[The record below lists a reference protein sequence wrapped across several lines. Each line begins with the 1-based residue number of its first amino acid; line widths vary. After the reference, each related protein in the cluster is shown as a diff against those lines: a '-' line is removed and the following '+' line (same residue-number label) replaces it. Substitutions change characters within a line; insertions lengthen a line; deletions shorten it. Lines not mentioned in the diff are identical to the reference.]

1 MMNKNEMNFV
11 MFTILK
17 SSHASIF
24 ISKAYTTIEKL
35 NSKMTKD
42 ELEKYAEEMKDDSST
57 NMIIKIALD
66 KSNYDRNTT
75 FGYLQD
81 LQNNKENK
89 LKEFEEEL
97 SKLDRKEMLIENFKY
112 KYRKALDIKVRDID
126 MNLVD
131 KVKYD
136 NTNVTKKKNYNKK
149 KKDSKNN

>member
-17 SSHASIF
+17 SGHASIF

-149 KKDSKNN
+149 KKDNKNN

>member
-42 ELEKYAEEMKDDSST
+42 EFEKYAEEMKDDSST
-57 NMIIKIALD
+57 NMIIKIALY
-66 KSNYDRNTT
+66 KSNYNRNTT

-136 NTNVTKKKNYNKK
+136 NKNVTKKKNYNKK
-149 KKDSKNN
+149 KKDNKNN

>member
-42 ELEKYAEEMKDDSST
+42 ELEKYVEEMKDDSST
-57 NMIIKIALD
+57 NMIIKIALY
-66 KSNYDRNTT
+66 KSNYNRNTT

-149 KKDSKNN
+149 KKDSKND

>member
-42 ELEKYAEEMKDDSST
+42 ELEKYVEEMKDDSST
-57 NMIIKIALD
+57 NMIIKIALY

-112 KYRKALDIKVRDID
+112 KYR
-126 MNLVD
+126 N
-131 KVKYD
+131 
-136 NTNVTKKKNYNKK
+136 
-149 KKDSKNN
+149 

>member
-97 SKLDRKEMLIENFKY
+97 DKLDRKEMLIENFKY

-149 KKDSKNN
+149 KKDNKNN